1 MRGINKP
8 TQIALGMSVAGLLCA
23 AEPEVPQGLESLP
36 DMPELSARVQSG
48 EALEP
53 PDVRIVPKKDVTIE
67 EYRIRGRLYRIKV
80 IPVKGPPYYLLDQ
93 DSDGRMETTMSEI
106 YSDFVVPSW
115 VLFSW

>member
-8 TQIALGMSVAGLLCA
+8 TQIALGMSVTGLLCA

-36 DMPELSARVQSG
+36 DMPEPSARVQSG

-67 EYRIRGRLYRIKV
+67 EYRIRGRLYHDLEGYRFCRLRWPTFIRLASIPPALHRRI
-80 IPVKGPPYYLLDQ
+80 
-93 DSDGRMETTMSEI
+93 
-106 YSDFVVPSW
+106 W
-115 VLFSW
+115 